1 MLPTGQALLL
11 PAKTSF
17 IWASLLVALLLNML
31 IHMLLDGQSP
41 WVPDL
46 LAITLVFWT
55 VHQPRRVGIL
65 AAFMLGLLL
74 DVHQGS
80 LLGQHALAYAV
91 LSYLAILIHRRLLWF
106 KLSEQSLQVLPLFVA
121 AHALQLLVRWVA
133 GDGWPGWGVVAA
145 PFLEALV
152 WPIATYMLLLPQR
165 RAHDP
170 DENRPI

>member
-1 MLPTGQALLL
+1 MLRTGQALLL
-11 PAKTSF
+11 PAKASF

-41 WVPDL
+41 WAPDL

-133 GDGWPGWGVVAA
+133 GDGWPGWSVVAA

>member
-11 PAKTSF
+11 PAKASF

-65 AAFMLGLLL
+65 AAFTLGLLL
-74 DVHQGS
+74 DVHQGA

-106 KLSEQSLQVLPLFVA
+106 RLGEQSLQVLPLFVA

-133 GDGWPGWGVVAA
+133 GDGWPGWGIVAA

-152 WPIATYMLLLPQR
+152 WPVATYMLLLPQR

>member
-11 PAKTSF
+11 PAKASF
-17 IWASLLVALLLNML
+17 IWGSLCVALFLNML
-31 IHMLLDGQSP
+31 IHMLWAGRSP
-41 WVPDL
+41 WAPDL

-55 VHQPRRVGIL
+55 VHQPRRVGIV
-65 AAFMLGLLL
+65 AAFVLGLLL

-106 KLSEQSLQVLPLFVA
+106 KLSEQSFQVLPLFIV
-121 AHALQLLVRWVA
+121 AHALQLLVRWLA
-133 GDGWPGWGVVAA
+133 GDGWPGWSVMAA
-145 PFLEALV
+145 PAIESLV
-152 WPIATYMLLLPQR
+152 WPLATFVLLLPQR
-165 RAHDP
+165 RAHDH

>member
-1 MLPTGQALLL
+1 MLRTGQALLL

-17 IWASLLVALLLNML
+17 IWASLLVALMLNML
-31 IHMLLDGQSP
+31 IHMLLAEKSP

-65 AAFMLGLLL
+65 AAFILGLSL

-152 WPIATYMLLLPQR
+152 WPVATHMLLLPQR

>member
-17 IWASLLVALLLNML
+17 IWASLFVALLLNMF
-31 IHMLLDGQSP
+31 IHMLLAGQSP

-46 LAITLVFWT
+46 LAVTLVFWT

-65 AAFMLGLLL
+65 AAFALGLLL
-74 DVHQGS
+74 DVHQGA

-106 KLSEQSLQVLPLFVA
+106 KLSEQTLQVLPLFVVA
-121 AHALQLLVRWVA
+121 YALQLFVRWVA
-133 GDGWPGWGVVAA
+133 GDGWPGWSVLAA
-145 PFLEALV
+145 PVLAALA
-152 WPIATYMLLLPQR
+152 WPVATYLLLLPQR

>member
-1 MLPTGQALLL
+1 MLRTGQALLL
-11 PAKTSF
+11 PAKASF

>member
-106 KLSEQSLQVLPLFVA
+106 KLSEQSLQVLPLFVV

>member
-1 MLPTGQALLL
+1 MLRTGQALLL

-17 IWASLLVALLLNML
+17 IWASLLVALMLNML
-31 IHMLLDGQSP
+31 IHMLLAEKSP

-65 AAFMLGLLL
+65 AAFILGLSL

-106 KLSEQSLQVLPLFVA
+106 KLSVQSLQVLPLFVA

-152 WPIATYMLLLPQR
+152 WPVATYMLLLPQR

>member
-1 MLPTGQALLL
+1 MLRTGYALLL
-11 PAKTSF
+11 PAKASF
-17 IWASLLVALLLNML
+17 IWGSLLVALFLNML
-31 IHMLLDGQSP
+31 THMLLVGKSP
-41 WVPDL
+41 WLPDF

-65 AAFMLGLLL
+65 AAFVLGLLL

-106 KLSEQSLQVLPLFVA
+106 RLSEQSLQVLPLFVV
-121 AHALQLLVRWVA
+121 AHALQLLVRWLA
-133 GDGWPGWGVVAA
+133 GDGWPGWGILGA

-152 WPIATYMLLLPQR
+152 WPVATFMLLAPQR

-170 DENRPI
+170 DENRPL

>member
-1 MLPTGQALLL
+1 MLRTGQALLL

-17 IWASLLVALLLNML
+17 IWASLLVALMLNML
-31 IHMLLDGQSP
+31 IHMLLAEKSP

-65 AAFMLGLLL
+65 AAFILGLSL

-106 KLSEQSLQVLPLFVA
+106 KLSVQSLQVLPLFVA

-152 WPIATYMLLLPQR
+152 WPVATYLLLLPQR

>member
-1 MLPTGQALLL
+1 MLRTGQALLL

-17 IWASLLVALLLNML
+17 IWASLLVALMLNML
-31 IHMLLDGQSP
+31 IHMLLAEKSP

-65 AAFMLGLLL
+65 AAFMLGLSL

-152 WPIATYMLLLPQR
+152 WPVATYMLLLPQR